1 MPESAQ
7 SPDGVTY
14 AGLQDISQHDRRQV
28 QEEQARSQATG
39 CKKGEHKL
47 STKLFFRNNG
57 ADAGG
62 TATAKDG
69 APCKKK

>member
-14 AGLQDISQHDRRQV
+14 AGLQDIVSTIGGKYKKHKLV
-28 QEEQARSQATG
+28 QATG

-47 STKLFFRNNG
+47 NTKLFFRNNG